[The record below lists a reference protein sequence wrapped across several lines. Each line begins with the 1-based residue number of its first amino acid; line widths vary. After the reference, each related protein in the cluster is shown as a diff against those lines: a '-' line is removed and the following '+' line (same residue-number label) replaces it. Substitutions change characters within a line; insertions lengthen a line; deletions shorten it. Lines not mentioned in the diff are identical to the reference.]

1 MDGLPKMRDVDWKI
15 SEFPAEHPTAAGI
28 LREYMDE
35 LASRYYGRPATGAE
49 VDEAL
54 ADEPSDGLVA
64 PDGAFVLACRDG
76 KPAGCAGVRM
86 VEPGLSA
93 LTKVYVRPE
102 HRGHGG
108 GKLIVAA
115 AEAVAKRLG
124 SVRMRLDTRDDLV
137 EARALYASMG
147 YAEVEAFNDDQY
159 AEHWFSKD
167 LS

>member
-1 MDGLPKMRDVDWKI
+1 MDWKI
-15 SEFPAEHPTAAGI
+15 SEIPAEHPEAAAI

-35 LASRYYGRPATGAE
+35 VASRYYGRPATSDE
-49 VDEAL
+49 VDAAL
-54 ADEPSDGLVA
+54 ADEPSDGLAA
-64 PDGAFVLACRDG
+64 PTGAFLMAYRGG

-93 LTKVYVRPE
+93 LTKVYIRPE

-108 GKLIVAA
+108 GKLVVTA
-115 AEAVAKRLG
+115 AEEAAKRLG
-124 SVRMRLDTRDDLV
+124 SARMRLDTRNDLV
-137 EARALYASMG
+137 EARALYASLG

>member
-1 MDGLPKMRDVDWKI
+1 MRDVDWKI
-15 SEFPAEHPTAAGI
+15 SEIGPGQAEASAI

-35 LASRYYGRPATGAE
+35 VASRYYGRPATRAE
-49 VDEAL
+49 VDAAL
-54 ADEPSDGLVA
+54 ADEPSADLVA
-64 PDGAFVLACRDG
+64 PTGAFLLAYRDG
-76 KPAGCAGVRM
+76 KPAGCVGVRM

-93 LTKVYVRPE
+93 LTKVYIRPE

-115 AEAVAKRLG
+115 AEEAAKRLG
-124 SVRMRLDTRDDLV
+124 SARMRLDTRDDLV
-137 EARALYASMG
+137 EARALYAAMG

-167 LS
+167 LN

>member
-1 MDGLPKMRDVDWKI
+1 MDWKI
-15 SEFPAEHPTAAGI
+15 SEILAEHPDATAI

-35 LASRYYGRPATGAE
+35 VASRYYGRPATPAE

-54 ADEPSDGLVA
+54 ADEPADGLVA
-64 PDGAFVLACRDG
+64 PTGAFLMAYRDG
-76 KPAGCAGVRM
+76 KPAGCVGIRV

-108 GKLIVAA
+108 GKLIVTA
-115 AEAVAKRLG
+115 AEEAAKRLG

-147 YAEVEAFNDDQY
+147 YAEVEAFNDDKY

>member
-1 MDGLPKMRDVDWKI
+1 MRDVDWKI
-15 SEFPAEHPTAAGI
+15 SEIRPGEPEAAAI
-28 LREYMDE
+28 LREYLDE
-35 LASRYYGRPATGAE
+35 VASRYYGRPATPAE

-54 ADEPSDGLVA
+54 AEEPSDGLVA
-64 PDGAFVLACRDG
+64 PTGAFLMACRDG

-93 LTKVYVRPE
+93 LTKVYIRPE
-102 HRGHGG
+102 HRGQGG

-115 AEAVAKRLG
+115 AEEAAKRLG
-124 SVRMRLDTRDDLV
+124 SVRMRLDTRHDLV

-147 YAEVEAFNDDQY
+147 YAEVEAFNDDKY
-159 AEHWFSKD
+159 AEHWFAKD

>member
-1 MDGLPKMRDVDWKI
+1 MRDVDWKI
-15 SEFPAEHPTAAGI
+15 SEILAEHPDATAI

-35 LASRYYGRPATGAE
+35 VASRYYGRPATPAE

-54 ADEPSDGLVA
+54 ADEPADGLVA
-64 PDGAFVLACRDG
+64 PTGAFLMAYRDG
-76 KPAGCAGVRM
+76 KPAGCVGVRV

-108 GKLIVAA
+108 GKLIVTA
-115 AEAVAKRLG
+115 AEAAAKRLG

-147 YAEVEAFNDDQY
+147 YAEVEAFNDDKY

>member
-1 MDGLPKMRDVDWKI
+1 MRDVDWKI
-15 SEFPAEHPTAAGI
+15 CEIPAEHPDATAI

-35 LASRYYGRPATGAE
+35 VASRYYGRPATPAE

-54 ADEPSDGLVA
+54 ADEPADGLVA
-64 PDGAFVLACRDG
+64 PAGAFLMAYRDG
-76 KPAGCAGVRM
+76 KPAGCVGVRV

-108 GKLIVAA
+108 GKLIVTA
-115 AEAVAKRLG
+115 AEAAAKRLG

-147 YAEVEAFNDDQY
+147 YAEVEAFNDDKY

>member
-1 MDGLPKMRDVDWKI
+1 MDWKI
-15 SEFPAEHPTAAGI
+15 SEIAPGHPEAAAI
-28 LREYMDE
+28 LREYLDDV
-35 LASRYYGRPATGAE
+35 ASRYYGRPATPAE

-54 ADEPSDGLVA
+54 ADEPSADLVA
-64 PDGAFVLACRDG
+64 PTGAFLMAYRDG
-76 KPAGCAGVRM
+76 KPAGCVGVRM

-93 LTKVYVRPE
+93 LTKVYIRPE

-115 AEAVAKRLG
+115 AEEAARRLG
-124 SVRMRLDTRDDLV
+124 SSRMRLDTRDDLV

-147 YAEVEAFNDDQY
+147 YAEVEAFNDDRY

>member
-1 MDGLPKMRDVDWKI
+1 MDWKI
-15 SEFPAEHPTAAGI
+15 SEFPAEHPDSAAI

-35 LASRYYGRPATGAE
+35 LASRYHGRPATPAE
-49 VDEAL
+49 VDAAL
-54 ADEPSDGLVA
+54 ADEPSDGLAA
-64 PDGAFVLACRDG
+64 PTGAFLVAYREG
-76 KPAGCAGVRM
+76 KPAGCIGVRM
-86 VEPGLSA
+86 VGPGLSA

-108 GKLIVAA
+108 GKVIVAA
-115 AEAVAKRLG
+115 AEEAAKRLG
-124 SVRMRLDTRDDLV
+124 STRMRLDTRDDLV

-147 YAEVEAFNDDQY
+147 YAEVEAFNNDQY

>member
-1 MDGLPKMRDVDWKI
+1 MDWKI
-15 SEFPAEHPTAAGI
+15 SEIGPGQAEASAI

-35 LASRYYGRPATGAE
+35 VASRYYGRPATRAE
-49 VDEAL
+49 VDAAL
-54 ADEPSDGLVA
+54 ADEPSADLVA
-64 PDGAFVLACRDG
+64 PTGAFLLAYRDG
-76 KPAGCAGVRM
+76 KPAGCVGVRM

-93 LTKVYVRPE
+93 LTKVYIRPE

-115 AEAVAKRLG
+115 AEEAAKRLG
-124 SVRMRLDTRDDLV
+124 SARMRLDTRDDLV
-137 EARALYASMG
+137 EARALYAAMG

-167 LS
+167 LN

>member
-1 MDGLPKMRDVDWKI
+1 MRDVDWKI
-15 SEFPAEHPTAAGI
+15 SEIPPEHPEAAAI

-35 LASRYYGRPATGAE
+35 VASRYYGRPATSAE
-49 VDEAL
+49 VDAAL
-54 ADEPSDGLVA
+54 AAEPSTGLAA
-64 PDGAFVLACRDG
+64 PSGAFLLAYRDG
-76 KPAGCAGVRM
+76 KPSGCVGIRM

-93 LTKVYVRPE
+93 LTKVYIRPE

-108 GKLIVAA
+108 GKLLVTA
-115 AEAVAKRLG
+115 AEEAAKRLG

>member
-1 MDGLPKMRDVDWKI
+1 MRDVDWKI
-15 SEFPAEHPTAAGI
+15 SEIPAEHPDATAI

-35 LASRYYGRPATGAE
+35 VASRYYGRPATPAE

-54 ADEPSDGLVA
+54 ADEPADGLVA
-64 PDGAFVLACRDG
+64 PTGAFLMAYRDG
-76 KPAGCAGVRM
+76 KPAGCIGVRV

-108 GKLIVAA
+108 GKLIVTA
-115 AEAVAKRLG
+115 AEEAAKRLG

-147 YAEVEAFNDDQY
+147 YAEVVAFNDDKY

>member
-1 MDGLPKMRDVDWKI
+1 MRDVDWKI
-15 SEFPAEHPTAAGI
+15 SEIGPGQAEASAI

-35 LASRYYGRPATGAE
+35 VASRYYGRPATRAE

-54 ADEPSDGLVA
+54 ADEPSADLVA
-64 PDGAFVLACRDG
+64 PTGAFLLAYRDG
-76 KPAGCAGVRM
+76 KPAGCVGVRM

-93 LTKVYVRPE
+93 LTKVYIRPE

-115 AEAVAKRLG
+115 AEEAAKRLG
-124 SVRMRLDTRDDLV
+124 SARMRLDTRDDLV
-137 EARALYASMG
+137 EARALYAAMG
-147 YAEVEAFNDDQY
+147 YAEVEAFNDDRY

>member
-1 MDGLPKMRDVDWKI
+1 MDWKI
-15 SEFPAEHPTAAGI
+15 SEIPAEHPDATAI

-35 LASRYYGRPATGAE
+35 VASRYYGRPATPAE

-54 ADEPSDGLVA
+54 ADEPADGLVA
-64 PDGAFVLACRDG
+64 PTGAFLMAYRDG
-76 KPAGCAGVRM
+76 KPAGCVGVRV

-108 GKLIVAA
+108 GKLIVTA
-115 AEAVAKRLG
+115 AEAAAKRLG

-147 YAEVEAFNDDQY
+147 YAEVEAFNDDKY

>member
-1 MDGLPKMRDVDWKI
+1 MRDVDWKI
-15 SEFPAEHPTAAGI
+15 SEILAEHPDATAI

-35 LASRYYGRPATGAE
+35 VASRYYGRPATPAE

-54 ADEPSDGLVA
+54 ADEPADGLVA
-64 PDGAFVLACRDG
+64 PTGAFLMAYRDG
-76 KPAGCAGVRM
+76 KPAGCVGIRV

-108 GKLIVAA
+108 GKLIVTA
-115 AEAVAKRLG
+115 AEEAAKRLG

-147 YAEVEAFNDDQY
+147 YAEVEAFNDDKY